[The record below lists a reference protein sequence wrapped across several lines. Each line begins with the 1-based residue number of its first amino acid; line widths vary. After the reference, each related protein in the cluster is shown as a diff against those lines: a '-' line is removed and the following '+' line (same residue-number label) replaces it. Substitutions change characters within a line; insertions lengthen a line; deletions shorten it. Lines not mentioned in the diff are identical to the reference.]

1 MPVDGTEVFNVER
14 VLPLD
19 AGGLIDPILTVYSQ
33 ALMPP
38 PYSKSIAD
46 VQMFASILESHMSR
60 EGFRLFVAK
69 VGGDLVGFTY
79 GCSSRPGG
87 WWRDR
92 VADALGTELAR
103 GWLTDAF
110 EFTELAVCP
119 SHEGRG
125 IGSALHDSLLEG
137 VSARTAVLSTLQ
149 EPTRGLQ
156 LYGRKGW
163 ETLVEDLWFG
173 GTPAPYRVMGLR
185 LGSDAGSRE
194 GSSLR

>member
-1 MPVDGTEVFNVER
+1 VIPADRTKLFHIEL
-14 VLPLD
+14 VLPRD
-19 AGGLIDPILTVYSQ
+19 AVRLIDPILTVYSQ

-46 VQMFASILESHMSR
+46 VQMFASILEGHMSR
-60 EGFRLFVAK
+60 EGFRLFVAR
-69 VGGDLVGFTY
+69 VGGDVVGFTY

-110 EFTELAVCP
+110 EFTELAVRP

-125 IGSALHDSLLEG
+125 IGSALHDSLLES

-149 EPTRGLQ
+149 EPTRGLR
-156 LYGRKGW
+156 LYERKGW
-163 ETLVEDLWFG
+163 ETLVEGLWFG

-185 LGSDAGSRE
+185 LGSGPTP
-194 GSSLR
+194 GG